1 MRKQFLFIFISLIV
15 SYTFQAQTRG
25 TKLGY
30 IDMEYI
36 LQNVPDY
43 TEAQNQLEQKAQK
56 WKQEVEAKKIEIN
69 KLKEAL
75 KTEKALLTKGL
86 IEERIAEIVFL
97 ENENL
102 EFQQKRFGPNGD
114 LMTQKAGLTKPI
126 QDQVFAAVQDIA
138 EAKKYDFIF
147 DKTSDL
153 TMLFAAKRFDIS
165 DQIIRVLN
173 RTEKREQLTKKQL
186 KEEEEK
192 ELKEEAIADNPA
204 LSARQ
209 KSLDTKKAAR
219 DAVIAGRLAEQEQR
233 KQAAED
239 KRLQI
244 IADREAKKN
253 GTTPTTAKTA
263 TTADKNVEKEAALTA
278 AAVAKQLQADERAKT
293 LEIRKQAVEDKK
305 KVAEERR
312 LQILADR
319 EAKKTGAVPAASS
332 TEVSPEN
339 GVEKETS
346 KTAAAT
352 AAEEA
357 KQKQAD
363 ARAKT
368 LEDRKKVAED
378 SKKAQ
383 EEKRKQAIVAKD
395 TKKTGTVSESTIKE
409 GAKVPTTDTQPA
421 KAVNETIIAK
431 EPTTKTP
438 AEEAKQK
445 QADARAKTL
454 EDRKKA
460 LEEKRKKILE
470 DREAAKKAQEEKLK
484 TTKENTNNN

>member
-1 MRKQFLFIFISLIV
+1 MRKEFLFIVALLIIGNAV
-15 SYTFQAQTRG
+15 QAQTRG
-25 TKLGY
+25 TKVGY

-43 TEAQNQLEQKAQK
+43 TEAQSQLEQKAQK
-56 WKQEVEAKKIEIN
+56 WKQEVETKKIEIN

-75 KTEKALLTKGL
+75 KAEKALLTKGL
-86 IEERIAEIVFL
+86 IEERTSEIAFL

-102 EFQQKRFGPNGD
+102 EYQQKRFGPNGD

-126 QDQVFAAVQDIA
+126 QDQVFSAVQDIA

-165 DQIIRVLN
+165 DQIVRVLN

-186 KEEEEK
+186 KEEEAREA
-192 ELKEEAIADNPA
+192 KEEAINDNPA

-209 KSLDTKKAAR
+209 QSLDAKKSTR
-219 DAVIAGRLAEQEQR
+219 DAAVADRLALQEQR

-244 IADREAKKN
+244 IADREAKRN
-253 GTTPTTAKTA
+253 GTAPTTAKTS
-263 TTADKNVEKEAALTA
+263 TTAGNTSDKEAALTA
-278 AAVAKQLQADERAKT
+278 AAEAKQSQADERAKT

-305 KVAEERR
+305 KALEERR

-319 EAKKTGAVPAASS
+319 EAKKTAAVPATN

-339 GVEKETS
+339 VSEKQTT

-363 ARAKT
+363 ARSQA
-368 LEDRKKVAED
+368 LEDRKKIAED
-378 SKKAQ
+378 NKKAI
-383 EEKRKQAIVAKD
+383 EEKRKQAIEAKQ

-409 GAKVPTTDTQPA
+409 EV
-421 KAVNETIIAK
+421 
-431 EPTTKTP
+431 KTP
-438 AEEAKQK
+438 APDTVKETTIKTTAEEAKQK
-445 QADARAKTL
+445 QADAKAKTL
-454 EDRKKA
+454 EERNKVIEERKKA

-470 DREAAKKAQEEKLK
+470 DREAAKKAQQQKLK